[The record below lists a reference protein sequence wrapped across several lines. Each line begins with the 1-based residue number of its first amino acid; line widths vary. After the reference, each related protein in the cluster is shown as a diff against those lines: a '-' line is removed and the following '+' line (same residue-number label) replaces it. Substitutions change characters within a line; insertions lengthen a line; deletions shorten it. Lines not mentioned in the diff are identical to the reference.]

1 MREEFLRKSEF
12 QHLRKKC
19 SHNQSMY
26 LQKILEYAAKN
37 ISQQS
42 QVANHPYLGISKK
55 NFWLEFI
62 ADEKLQNTTDALLSR
77 GHNFKE
83 HKLYSVRAFLAFFGW
98 KYNHLT
104 KGFYFILSQF
114 TRIQRNKVSGT
125 LVPLDITAEDTVPL
139 QPVTL
144 G

>member
-42 QVANHPYLGISKK
+42 QVPSHPYLGISKK

-62 ADEKLQNTTDALLSR
+62 ADEKLQNTTHFYPGDTISKNTNYIVCV
-77 GHNFKE
+77 HFS
-83 HKLYSVRAFLAFFGW
+83 HSLAG
-98 KYNHLT
+98 N
-104 KGFYFILSQF
+104 I
-114 TRIQRNKVSGT
+114 I
-125 LVPLDITAEDTVPL
+125 I
-139 QPVTL
+139 
-144 G
+144 